1 MSDPSGDDPPRVVEP
16 GDAGYRA
23 AEALVERRL
32 GDRWQARGGEL
43 VDVLA
48 APMVLVAERDGA
60 VVGVACCTDAD
71 GDPAEVELQALAT
84 DPEGQGVGGLL
95 IDAVVDRARTAG
107 ASAVWLVTT
116 DGNLRALRFYEGR
129 GFLVRAVHPDAVTRA
144 RRQLKA
150 TIPLTGEDGTPLR
163 DEIELVRLL

>member
-1 MSDPSGDDPPRVVEP
+1 MNDPTRGGTTRAVGP

-32 GDRWQARGGEL
+32 GDRWQARRGEL

-48 APMVLVAERDGA
+48 APLVLVAERDDA
-60 VVGVACCTDAD
+60 VVGVACCAD
-71 GDPAEVELQALAT
+71 GDGDPPEVELVALAA
-84 DPEGQGVGGLL
+84 DPEGQGMGGLL
-95 IDAVVDRARTAG
+95 IDAVIGHARAAG

-116 DGNLRALRFYEGR
+116 DGNRRALRFYESR
-129 GFLVRAVHPDAVTRA
+129 GFRVRAVHPDAVTRA

-150 TIPLTGEDGTPLR
+150 GIPLTGEDGTPLR
-163 DEIELVRLL
+163 HEIELVRPL